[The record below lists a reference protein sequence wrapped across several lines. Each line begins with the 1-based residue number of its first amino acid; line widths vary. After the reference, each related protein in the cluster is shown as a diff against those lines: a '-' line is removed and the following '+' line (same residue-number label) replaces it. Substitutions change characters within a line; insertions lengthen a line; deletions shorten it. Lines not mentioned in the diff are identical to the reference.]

1 MPEGQNKLPDDII
14 QYVKRDFG
22 EDKYID
28 VCDML
33 SRAQYTDRITRA
45 IVYLAEG
52 NLNKLKHFIR
62 VAQMDHKDILFWA
75 EGDKKG

>member
-1 MPEGQNKLPDDII
+1 MPEGQDKLPEDII

-28 VCDML
+28 VCDIL
-33 SRAQYTDRITRA
+33 SKAHYAERITRA

-52 NLNKLKHFIR
+52 NLSKLKHFIS

-75 EGDKKG
+75 EDGRKR